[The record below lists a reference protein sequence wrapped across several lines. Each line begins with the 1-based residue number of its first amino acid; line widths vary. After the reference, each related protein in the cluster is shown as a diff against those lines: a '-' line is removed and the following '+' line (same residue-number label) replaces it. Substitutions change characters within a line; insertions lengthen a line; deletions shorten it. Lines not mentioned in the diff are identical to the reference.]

1 MVTDRQNQLKITE
14 DKMFHF
20 RKGIPGFE
28 QYTEFVIIQHD
39 EHFSL
44 LQSVENEDVAF
55 IIVDPFQFFSDYEF
69 ELSSTDLEE
78 LHIQDESEVAVRSIV
93 TWGNEQS
100 KITANLLA
108 PLVFNVR
115 NRTGKQVVLNIKG
128 YATKHSLQKIAEVR
142 NGGDGQC

>member
-1 MVTDRQNQLKITE
+1 
-14 DKMFHF
+14 
-20 RKGIPGFE
+20 
-28 QYTEFVIIQHD
+28 
-39 EHFSL
+39 
-44 LQSVENEDVAF
+44 
-55 IIVDPFQFFSDYEF
+55 
-69 ELSSTDLEE
+69 
-78 LHIQDESEVAVRSIV
+78 V